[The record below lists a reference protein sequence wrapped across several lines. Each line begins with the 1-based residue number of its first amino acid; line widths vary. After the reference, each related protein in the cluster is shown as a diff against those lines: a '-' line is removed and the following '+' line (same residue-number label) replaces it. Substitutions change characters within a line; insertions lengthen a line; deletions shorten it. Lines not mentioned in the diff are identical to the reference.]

1 MSDTSDSPEQ
11 YAGNARKLIEQTG
24 ILRTTQII
32 CDLNLERDREQSTFE
47 SVLLAIA
54 KDEPLATRVI
64 QLANS
69 AWFGGRVKVD
79 SVDVAFGRL
88 GNKDFYKAAMGA
100 ALRFGL
106 GEGTESS
113 RWWEHSE
120 SIAHL
125 CEMVA
130 QHLNPDLIEISF
142 QAGLLRDCAV
152 PLMTRHVTDYGY
164 LADEALGFA
173 PGSMEMETECNH
185 MDHCTLGA
193 VLFGDSEEDALRSEI
208 ARAFE
213 VTVESTNDAV
223 TELMRLYRLRQKS
236 A

>member
-1 MSDTSDSPEQ
+1 
-11 YAGNARKLIEQTG
+11 
-24 ILRTTQII
+24 
-32 CDLNLERDREQSTFE
+32 
-47 SVLLAIA
+47 
-54 KDEPLATRVI
+54 
-64 QLANS
+64 
-69 AWFGGRVKVD
+69 
-79 SVDVAFGRL
+79 
-88 GNKDFYKAAMGA
+88 
-100 ALRFGL
+100 
-106 GEGTESS
+106 
-113 RWWEHSE
+113 
-120 SIAHL
+120 
-125 CEMVA
+125 
-130 QHLNPDLIEISF
+130 
-142 QAGLLRDCAV
+142 
-152 PLMTRHVTDYGY
+152 MTRHVTDYGY